1 MRIHWLGYYECVDLE
16 VFMPS
21 VWLGGEL
28 RLGLGTTLGVSRLGA
43 WLRSKFFLTLT
54 HPSVEAQPRCI
65 SHPSIPKEAKQ
76 SLAEAHKVLPR
87 MRIRTRQRCRTT
99 KEVEQRLAEARRGLL
114 RMRQRYGTT
123 KA

>member
-28 RLGLGTTLGVSRLGA
+28 RLGLGTTVGVSRLGA

-65 SHPSIPKEAKQ
+65 SHPSIP
-76 SLAEAHKVLPR
+76 
-87 MRIRTRQRCRTT
+87 RQGRGT
-99 KEVEQRLAEARRGLL
+99 GLL
-114 RMRQRYGTT
+114 RPRFNSPIRRRSRVEAHRGPQVAT
-123 KA
+123 KDKAEVQDY